1 MRNSKRVFILI
12 EGILAA
18 MVVILICMMA
28 FQRNG
33 KDLHKI
39 SVIIQNSDDNQ
50 WSAFKYGLE
59 MAAEDAGVEMIM
71 VSTGNIMTVEE
82 QKRII
87 EQEIENGAD
96 AMIVQPVSGS
106 YTQDMLRD
114 IEKKV
119 PVILVETAAVS
130 KKEESELPLVQP
142 DNYEMGKLLGE
153 ELLKDYNGNL
163 EGKTFGIVGQTQG
176 SESVISRRDGF
187 LNVLKDSGAS
197 ISWSL
202 FGISTEGREES
213 MKEQERT
220 DFVIALDDD
229 SLTVA
234 GKYAASNNLHGAII
248 YGIGNSTESI
258 YYLDTGA
265 AECLVVPDEFNVGY
279 QSLTEAAEIL
289 KHSFHKPESG
299 TVSYTVLR
307 RDTLFLEENQE
318 ILFTMSQ

>member
-12 EGILAA
+12 EGILAVL
-18 MVVILICMMA
+18 VVILICMMA

-39 SVIIQNSDDNQ
+39 SVIVQNSDDDQ

-71 VSTGNIMTVEE
+71 VSTGSIMTVEE
-82 QKRII
+82 EKRII
-87 EQEIENGAD
+87 EQEIENGTD
-96 AMIVQPVSGS
+96 AVIVQPVSGS
-106 YTQDMLRD
+106 YTQEMLKD
-114 IEKKV
+114 IEKKI
-119 PVILVETAAVS
+119 PVILVETAAVLEKGGS
-130 KKEESELPLVQP
+130 ALALVQP
-142 DNYEMGKLLGE
+142 DNYEMGQMLAK
-153 ELLKDYNGNL
+153 ELMKDYNGNL
-163 EGKTFGIVGQTQG
+163 EGKTFGMIAQTEV
-176 SESVISRRDGF
+176 SESVMNRKEGF
-187 LNVLKDSGAS
+187 LSVLEDSGAS
-197 ISWSL
+197 MSWSL
-202 FGISTEGREES
+202 FGISAEGRTES
-213 MKEQERT
+213 LKAQEKA

-229 SLTVA
+229 SLTAA
-234 GKYAASNNLHGAII
+234 GKCASSNNLHGAIL

-265 AECLVVPDEFNVGY
+265 VECLVVPDEFNVGY
-279 QSLTEAAEIL
+279 RSLTEVAETL
-289 KHSFHKPESG
+289 KHSFHKLESE